1 MEMVSTQ
8 PGGQALS
15 IREIELLLWFL
26 YSLCAKAY
34 THYFSYSTDQI
45 YFFDWLFTPNMI
57 WVDLNE
63 VPWDELDGRT
73 LMLKPQDVELEG
85 NSLCDFVTLD
95 SEDPE
100 LEICA
105 TETDAAK
112 SSSGSSVKGLAGWA
126 LLSAAM
132 MMMQLNGM

>member
-1 MEMVSTQ
+1 
-8 PGGQALS
+8 
-15 IREIELLLWFL
+15 
-26 YSLCAKAY
+26 
-34 THYFSYSTDQI
+34 
-45 YFFDWLFTPNMI
+45 MI

-105 TETDAAK
+105 TATETEASKA
-112 SSSGSSVKGLAGWA
+112 SSGSCGKGLAGWA

-132 MMMQLNGM
+132 MMMQLYGMCKGGYALDCLFCFLVRSW

>member
-1 MEMVSTQ
+1 
-8 PGGQALS
+8 
-15 IREIELLLWFL
+15 
-26 YSLCAKAY
+26 
-34 THYFSYSTDQI
+34 
-45 YFFDWLFTPNMI
+45 MI

-105 TETDAAK
+105 TATETEASK

-132 MMMQLNGM
+132 MMMQLYGMCKGGYALDCLFCFLVRSW